1 MRLNLSVQFAAAR
14 ERCPPRVQ
22 VRAWVKA
29 AMEEDVERADITV
42 RFVEEEEGRQLNQ
55 SFRHRDY
62 ATNVLSF
69 TYVEGPELAGDL
81 VICLPVLVRE
91 AVEQAKSLEAHAA
104 HLIVHGCLH
113 LQGWDHETCEAD
125 AEAMEG
131 RERQVLAALGYADPY
146 AGA

>member
-1 MRLNLSVQFAAAR
+1 MRLNLSVQFAAER
-14 ERCPPRVQ
+14 ERCPQRVQ

-42 RFVEEEEGRQLNQ
+42 RFVEEDEGRLLNQ

-69 TYVEGPELAGDL
+69 TYAEGPDLAGDL
-81 VICLPVLVRE
+81 VICLPVLQRE
-91 AVEQAKSLEAHAA
+91 AVEQSKSLEAHAA

-113 LQGWDHETCEAD
+113 LQGWDHETSDAD

>member
-14 ERCPPRVQ
+14 ERCPPRAQ

-69 TYVEGPELAGDL
+69 TYAEGPELAGDL

-113 LQGWDHETCEAD
+113 LQGWDHETSEAD